1 MKAYCSHIRK
11 HDLVLASLASI
22 LSTASVVFAVT
33 SASAQSVTLPPPEQ
47 GSFSTAFDFI
57 PDGRL
62 VVFTGTEVKIQSQ
75 RGSSTFNLIGSL
87 PDKFRGGSDPAFVV
101 TGTLGS
107 FFLLGTGAGGSKF
120 PNQPFNGSI
129 FALPRTG
136 GQANLVTNIPFHTGA
151 NFRGPLEVF
160 VSRGDASF
168 SQSAIERIN
177 VTTQAVQTVI
187 DKVPGASA
195 GVGVDRL
202 GNVYTGIGSDP
213 NGKRTGEIRR
223 FSRRIINQAIQT
235 GIPFNFNDGEFVAQ
249 VLSAGGLL
257 FDEEGHLWVS
267 GGDLLGNGQQ
277 GFIAEVDPKTG
288 KILRRIDPTDGNP
301 DGGPQVFFSIAI
313 SRPFSCTIGAVN
325 SFDPNRT
332 FYEIDACESL
342 PHHR

>member
-1 MKAYCSHIRK
+1 MSTNESVLATAS
-11 HDLVLASLASI
+11 LVLA
-22 LSTASVVFAVT
+22 VT
-33 SASAQSVTLPPPEQ
+33 NASAQSVTLPPPEP

-62 VVFTGTEVKIQSQ
+62 VVFTGTEVRIQSQ

-87 PDKFRGGSDPAFVV
+87 PAEFRGGSDPAFVV

-107 FFLLGTGAGGSKF
+107 FFLLGTGAGGSQF
-120 PNQPFNGSI
+120 PSQPFNGSI
-129 FALPRTG
+129 FVLPRTG

-151 NFRGPLEVF
+151 DFRRPLEAF

-168 SQSAIERIN
+168 AKSAVERVN
-177 VTTQAVQTVI
+177 LSTQAVQTVI
-187 DKVPGASA
+187 DNVPGASA

-213 NGKRTGEIRR
+213 NGQRTGEIRR

-235 GIPFNFNDGEFVAQ
+235 RVPVNFGDGEFVAK

-257 FDEEGHLWVS
+257 FDGEGQLWVS

-288 KILRRIDPTDGNP
+288 QILRRIDPTDGNP
-301 DGGPQVFFSIAI
+301 DGGPQAFFSIAI
-313 SRPFSCTIGAVN
+313 GDPLSCTIGAVN
-325 SFDPNRT
+325 SFDSNRT